1 MKYDITININD
12 FDKNGLKL
20 FGYPTILSHLGYL
33 HLKETD
39 QGVGVLLLDRYAWAI
54 TAMKI
59 QIKKRVES
67 QSDLTGKT
75 WYSGQKGPY
84 YRREYLIY
92 QGSEEIILGS
102 SYSILLDVIDRS
114 VFRGREFPFIML
126 DANNKHLL
134 KLRSGYKKKVNSQEI
149 MKRQVYNSYID
160 VLGHT
165 NHLRYI
171 EFIYDALTIEEIEEV
186 NRYNTLELFFQHEMT
201 LGDIFSVNKGYD
213 NDNVVF
219 ILYNETKDNI
229 AFTIV
234 LSNE

>member
-1 MKYDITININD
+1 
-12 FDKNGLKL
+12 
-20 FGYPTILSHLGYL
+20 
-33 HLKETD
+33 
-39 QGVGVLLLDRYAWAI
+39 
-54 TAMKI
+54 
-59 QIKKRVES
+59 
-67 QSDLTGKT
+67 
-75 WYSGQKGPY
+75 
-84 YRREYLIY
+84 
-92 QGSEEIILGS
+92 
-102 SYSILLDVIDRS
+102 
-114 VFRGREFPFIML
+114 
-126 DANNKHLL
+126 
-134 KLRSGYKKKVNSQEI
+134 